1 MPEDKISTETPK
13 EIDINRVVVT
23 KYSRPIEFI
32 AEGSV
37 TDVKDTKRQKVESN
51 GVEIASLYR
60 SILTT
65 TSKKVGQEKKETV
78 EKKKRAITEGTVW
91 CEVCSQSVPVS
102 DSKRHIQG
110 TAHMVSSNHETLPDT
125 LTLNGSNV
133 GFRMMKSQGWK
144 YEEGL
149 GPEGQGRRL
158 PISTVLKQDRLCIG
172 HKETGRKAVTHKY
185 QDIEK
190 TAIKRQRM
198 ELESRK
204 DPGKEIARK
213 AKAETERRNAI
224 LRYMKN

>member
-1 MPEDKISTETPK
+1 MSEDQSNIETPK
-13 EIDINRVVVT
+13 ETETKRVVVS

-32 AEGSV
+32 SEGSV
-37 TDVKDTKRQKVESN
+37 TNVNDNKREKVESN
-51 GVEIASLYR
+51 GDEIASMYR

-65 TSKKVGQEKKETV
+65 TSKKVGQEKKESL
-78 EKKKRAITEGTVW
+78 KKRKTVSEDSVW
-91 CEVCSQSVPVS
+91 CEICSQSVPIS
-102 DSKRHIQG
+102 DNKRHIQG
-110 TAHMVSSNHETLPDT
+110 TAHMVSNNHESIPDT

-172 HKETGRKAVTHKY
+172 HKETGRKVVTHKY
-185 QDIEK
+185 KDIEK

-198 ELESRK
+198 EMESRK